1 MFFFVTQALMYQFKY
16 SQNDFATEDIAND
29 RFVQRSYM
37 IIVLVTAL

>member
-1 MFFFVTQALMYQFKY
+1 MYQFKY

>member
-1 MFFFVTQALMYQFKY
+1 MYQFKY
-16 SQNDFATEDIAND
+16 SQNDFATKDIAND